1 MAITKTTR
9 VQRTEVFPK
18 ADANAENTK
27 NTAWPTVM
35 VVYEDVLDD
44 PDDSELPVTATRT
57 KWLSKFTIT
66 LGNDEDGNPTESSA
80 ATVVTGEDQLVQDI
94 CGAIWS

>member
-9 VQRTEVFPK
+9 VQRAEVYRAMDSTAEATE
-18 ADANAENTK
+18 NA
-27 NTAWPTVM
+27 AWPSLM

-44 PDDSELPVTATRT
+44 PDDSELPVTAIRT
-57 KWLSKFTIT
+57 KHLQKFTLT
-66 LGNDEDGNPTESSA
+66 PGTDEDGNPTMSSA